1 MLSGL
6 GFLSMRLSFVFKLGL
21 AVTALVVLLT
31 ALMFALGK
39 NRMHAARTVS
49 AAESNGRQLPPLVL
63 WAWEQPIDLSFID
76 PDRVGVAVLARTIR
90 LRLNEVIIQ
99 PRLQPLK
106 LPDTATVI
114 AVARVESDRRYKPT
128 LSEEQGEQ
136 LAVAIAEMSRLPN
149 P

>member
-49 AAESNGRQLPPLVL
+49 AAESNGRRLPPLVL
-63 WAWEQPIDLSFID
+63 WAWNPGLR
-76 PDRVGVAVLARTIR
+76 PDGTMRTLPPLTHAEFVA
-90 LRLNEVIIQ
+90 
-99 PRLQPLK
+99 
-106 LPDTATVI
+106 AT
-114 AVARVESDRRYKPT
+114 RRWVEAGTPCPPGK
-128 LSEEQGEQ
+128 
-136 LAVAIAEMSRLPN
+136 
-149 P
+149 